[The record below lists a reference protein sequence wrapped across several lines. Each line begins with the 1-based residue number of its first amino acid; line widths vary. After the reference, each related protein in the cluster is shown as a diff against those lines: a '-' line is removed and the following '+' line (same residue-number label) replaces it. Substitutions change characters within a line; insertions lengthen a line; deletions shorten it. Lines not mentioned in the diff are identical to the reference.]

1 MEILREGLQKVQC
14 LWKHCASRAT
24 PGIVAVQHEMTD
36 LADEFLSV
44 LPLRLT
50 ATAVAIDR
58 SERRIVR
65 DVSFHVE
72 SGQMLAITGP
82 NGAGKS
88 TLLRALAGLLPISAG
103 NIICTGLPAEAVLP
117 GHAHYLG
124 HRDALKSAL
133 TARENLAFWAAMLAL
148 PGAGGLAPEAAL
160 ARLALPQVADFPVS
174 YLSAGQKRRV
184 ALARLLVA
192 HRPVWLLDEPTT
204 ALDAASQQLVA
215 GMIEAH
221 LAKGGIVIAATH
233 MELGVEGARELQLG
247 GV

>member
-1 MEILREGLQKVQC
+1 
-14 LWKHCASRAT
+14 
-24 PGIVAVQHEMTD
+24 
-36 LADEFLSV
+36 
-44 LPLRLT
+44 
-50 ATAVAIDR
+50 
-58 SERRIVR
+58 
-65 DVSFHVE
+65 
-72 SGQMLAITGP
+72 MLAVTGP

-88 TLLRALAGLLPISAG
+88 TLLRALAGLLPLSDG
-103 NIICTGLPAEAVLP
+103 TVTCTGLPGETTLA

-148 PGAGGLAPEAAL
+148 PGAGGLSPQAAL

-204 ALDAASQQLVA
+204 ALDAASQQVVA
-215 GMIEAH
+215 DMMEEH

-233 MELGVEGARELQLG
+233 TGLGVAGVRELRLG
-247 GV
+247 GP